1 MRYLFT
7 VIIILSTITLF
18 YTGLESSALPR
29 RKPEAVASTG
39 KNSIQRTRLR
49 ADMPVVL
56 QRNSRTVRE
65 VRYANVLVRNIGAV
79 EASGIQVLLAQ
90 SGGISF
96 VMRGPKKLAP
106 KESSLYV
113 LNSRAVAGAGSWS
126 VVARCAN
133 CWR

>member
-7 VIIILSTITLF
+7 VIIILGATALF
-18 YTGLESSALPR
+18 YTELESVALPR

-39 KNSIQRTRLR
+39 QNSIQKTRLR
-49 ADMPVVL
+49 AEMPVVL

-65 VRYANVLVRNIGAV
+65 VRYANVLVKNIGAV

-113 LNSRAVAGAGSWS
+113 LNSRAVAAAGSWS

>member
-7 VIIILSTITLF
+7 VIIVLSTIAIF
-18 YTGLESSALPR
+18 YTGLESVAVPR
-29 RKPEAVASTG
+29 RKAKAAASPG
-39 KNSIQRTRLR
+39 QNSIQKTRLR

-65 VRYANVLVRNIGAV
+65 VRYANVVVRNIGAV

-90 SGGISF
+90 SSGISF

-113 LNSRAVAGAGSWS
+113 LNSRAAAGAGSWS